1 MVCLGI
7 PHIRKTS
14 SLKDNIL
21 RKKLYVKTLSFTK
34 HGTRIRLFWKST
46 EYFDV
51 FTRKPTWYK
60 LLLSKVAGLESFL
73 EI

>member
-7 PHIRKTS
+7 PHIPKTS

-34 HGTRIRLFWKST
+34 HGTRIRLF
-46 EYFDV
+46 
-51 FTRKPTWYK
+51 
-60 LLLSKVAGLESFL
+60 
-73 EI
+73 